1 MSRTLLRS
9 PPELWVELEGDRVAR
24 ALGATRVRATE
35 PERELAW
42 EAEGASGTARLEPAG
57 WGTRVTLTAELEEQA
72 GRHGIFT
79 RLRAASPPSGR
90 LEVERRLEAVLDD
103 LGADHRKPFARA

>member
-9 PPELWVELEGDRVAR
+9 APELWRQLEGDRVAL
-24 ALGATRVRATE
+24 ALGAVRVRATE

-57 WGTRVTLTAELEEQA
+57 WGTRVTLTAEVEERG
-72 GRHGIFT
+72 GRRGVFP
-79 RLRAASPPSGR
+79 RLRAGSPPSGPV
-90 LEVERRLEAVLDD
+90 EVERRLEAVLDD